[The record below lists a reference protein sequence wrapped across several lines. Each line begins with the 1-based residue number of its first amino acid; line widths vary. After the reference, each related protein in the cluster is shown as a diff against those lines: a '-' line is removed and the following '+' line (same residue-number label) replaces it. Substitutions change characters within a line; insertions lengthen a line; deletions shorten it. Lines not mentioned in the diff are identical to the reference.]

1 LTIFFI
7 ITFDFFQFARN
18 ETLAWAAR
26 RASRSL
32 TRRAF
37 AALRA
42 RARERAESTAIAVRA
57 GDALLRRRYF
67 AAWAEAVGAQRVA
80 KEVRLRGKSFCVF
93 RFFFCFFFLPLD
105 ISVY

>member
-32 TRRAF
+32 TRRAL
-37 AALRA
+37 AAWRVALEEADRA
-42 RARERAESTAIAVRA
+42 RREERELDEMVDVAR
-57 GDALLRRRYF
+57 GWL
-67 AAWAEAVGAQRVA
+67 
-80 KEVRLRGKSFCVF
+80 KE
-93 RFFFCFFFLPLD
+93 
-105 ISVY
+105 I